1 MKYYINLLKNKNYKA
16 IICSIAIFLLGCIC
30 VFFNLKNVIE
40 EGIQNNGLSVTIGIG
55 GIDAIS
61 RSNLGMVIVGLIN
74 IYTGLILA
82 PRTYNGSQNDEDYE
96 IKSVDDCIYIKYKNR
111 EFLLNKETFGVTKLF
126 FRDKNGKFVSMTTG
140 YQIYNYVMYKHKE
153 KTEKEI
159 TNGLV
164 IGIEDIITKFSN
176 IRLMNEE
183 EKRWY
188 IDYKKLKYRRRII
201 SFIFS
206 VVFYAVAAFFSF
218 GAFSSILL
226 NRIDKL
232 LQIITVGMVFFALA
246 MLCNKISKRQM
257 TLIDKITK
265 GKSYIA
271 DCYSYDKKISDHSR
285 GTDYLIKVTD
295 KKGHFLNKWFSIHP
309 QIYKNSDIIK
319 ARLVII
325 GEDEKNIDIVT
336 E

>member
-1 MKYYINLLKNKNYKA
+1 M
-16 IICSIAIFLLGCIC
+16 
-30 VFFNLKNVIE
+30 
-40 EGIQNNGLSVTIGIG
+40 TIGIG

-74 IYTGLILA
+74 IYTGLILV

-140 YQIYNYVMYKHKE
+140 YQIYNYVMHKHKE

-159 TNGLV
+159 TD
-164 IGIEDIITKFSN
+164 GIEIGTEEIITKFSN
-176 IRLMNEE
+176 IRLMDKG

-206 VVFYAVAAFFSF
+206 VVFYAATAFFSF
-218 GAFSSILL
+218 GVFLSILL
-226 NRIDKL
+226 NRMDKL
-232 LQIITVGMVFFALA
+232 LQIITVGMVLFALA
-246 MLCNKISKRQM
+246 RLCNKISKRQI

-265 GKSYIA
+265 EKSYIA
-271 DCYSYDKKISDHSR
+271 NCYSYDKKISDYN
-285 GTDYLIKVTD
+285 GGKKYLIKVTD
-295 KKGHFLNKWFSIHP
+295 NNGHFLNKWFNIQP
-309 QIYKNSDIIK
+309 KVYKNSDIIK

-325 GEDEKNIDIVT
+325 GEDKKNIDIVT